1 MSTKIQLSSKKRRV
15 VSKSGE
21 SSTSSSSSPRQ
32 SKRTKTS
39 SERVVEIKPKA
50 SYDEERETETQTIND
65 DLQLNKETCAKIQS
79 LFKEIKTLK
88 ESGRSENAATIAEK
102 RAAASVL
109 FVTLK
114 KMNRLSQ
121 LRCKKARDMT
131 QTTKQ
136 KVDGLHLQLQNL
148 LYEVMHLQK
157 EIKKCLEFESSDEKI
172 ELVDVATFYREAP
185 LDISMPSV
193 TEKDP
198 HKQRLARLDWELEQR
213 KRLSEKYDASESN
226 RDLVA
231 REIKSKQEYL
241 ESLQPRLKS
250 ILESTVPVQEYL
262 SMPYDQIRT
271 QHQMARLL
279 PRPLY
284 ILFVQSSAYSEA
296 CDGDLTVKIEG
307 DSDTASA
314 SMSTSVAIEED
325 SDSDNEEN
333 LTESKRRRKTVGDKL
348 EEKRK
353 KVLAK
358 HPLQVVMQLTFKGE
372 AQLVLTFSYLIELQV
387 VTVVTELK
395 DSSAAKALQSDLL
408 SPKTILNALYPG
420 DDGAESPN
428 PSNIFQL
435 QRIGID
441 SWSTFSE
448 SVGSPYLWCQWL
460 SGLDFLQ
467 CDDTKGMKPNTCLS
481 SSHMEA
487 TVKALKGRIKARLAL
502 QKQVTLVGQGNIP
515 VPSSTV
521 KLFPSKLSSRVVSWK
536 PITEE
541 AMMELDFVLTHPLS
555 ENIDS
560 SSFFYSFSCERKSAK
575 VQGVVVLK
583 EAYPITPPI
592 FLIKLIWQNK
602 THMAASD
609 HDILDMEAE
618 VNLHSQELITA
629 KTCEYLLSCQ
639 LQRLL
644 QCLDVYLEAASAEEA
659 SRSPGTQV
667 EFPKEKM
674 FVRNTR
680 GRSRS
685 KPYKYSPQ
693 HGYFSQR

>member
-21 SSTSSSSSPRQ
+21 SSTSSSPRQ

-39 SERVVEIKPKA
+39 SERVA
-50 SYDEERETETQTIND
+50 SYDEERETETQSIND

-136 KVDGLHLQLQNL
+136 KVDGLHLQLQNHS
-148 LYEVMHLQK
+148 MK
-157 EIKKCLEFESSDEKI
+157 SSDEKI

-250 ILESTVPVQEYL
+250 ILEGNLPIAKPHCFKCHHLYPLGHSTGKAWKGLKVFVKQVTSFLLFRFKNISRCPT
-262 SMPYDQIRT
+262 IRSEPNT
-271 QHQMARLL
+271 RWPDSSLG
-279 PRPLY
+279 PLY

-325 SDSDNEEN
+325 SDSDNEDN

-353 KVLAK
+353 KALAK
-358 HPLQVVMQLTFKGE
+358 HPLQVVMQLTFQGE

-435 QRIGID
+435 QRIGV
-441 SWSTFSE
+441 SWE
-448 SVGSPYLWCQWL
+448 SVSMVPVVVRSRL
-460 SGLDFLQ
+460 SQ
-467 CDDTKGMKPNTCLS
+467 CDELKMKPNTCLS

-680 GRSRS
+680 LEIVKRSS
-685 KPYKYSPQ
+685 KWNN
-693 HGYFSQR
+693 

>member
-1 MSTKIQLSSKKRRV
+1 MSTKIQLSKKRRV

-21 SSTSSSSSPRQ
+21 SSTSSSPRE
-32 SKRTKTS
+32 SKRTKIS
-39 SERVVEIKPKA
+39 SERVVEIKQKVA
-50 SYDEERETETQTIND
+50 YDEEKETENRTIHE
-65 DLQLNKETCAKIQS
+65 DLQLHRETCSKIQS
-79 LFKEIKTLK
+79 LFEEIKVLK
-88 ESGRSENAATIAEK
+88 EKGRSENADKIAEK
-102 RAAASVL
+102 RTEAAVL

-114 KMNRLSQ
+114 KMNRLSH

-131 QTTKQ
+131 QMTKQ

-157 EIKKCLEFESSDEKI
+157 EIKKCLEFESNDEKI

-193 TEKDP
+193 TEDDP

-213 KRLSEKYDASESN
+213 KRLAQKYDASESN
-226 RDLVA
+226 RDSVA
-231 REIKSKQEYL
+231 SEIKSKQEYL
-241 ESLQPRLKS
+241 DSLQPRLKS
-250 ILESTVPVQEYL
+250 ILEATVPVQEYL
-262 SMPYDQIRT
+262 SMPFEEIRT

-284 ILFVQSSAYSEA
+284 ILYVQSSAYSEA
-296 CDGDLTVKIEG
+296 CDKSLSVKIEG

-314 SMSTSVAIEED
+314 SMSSSVTVEED

-353 KVLAK
+353 KAFAK
-358 HPLQVVMQLTFKGE
+358 HPLQVVMVLVIKGE

-387 VTVVTELK
+387 VTVETELK
-395 DSSAAKALQSDLL
+395 DATGARKLQSDLL
-408 SPKTILNALYPG
+408 SSKTILNSLYPG
-420 DDGAESPN
+420 DNGTESPN
-428 PSNIFQL
+428 PANTFQL

-441 SWSTFSE
+441 SWSTFTDT
-448 SVGSPYLWCQWL
+448 VGSPYLWCQWL

-467 CDDTKGMKPNTCLS
+467 CGENKGVKPNTSLS

-502 QKQVTLVGQGNIP
+502 QKQVTSFGQGVIP
-515 VPSSTV
+515 VPSSV
-521 KLFPSKLSSRVVSWK
+521 IKLFPSKLSSRLTSWK
-536 PITEE
+536 AITGE
-541 AMMELDFVLTHPLS
+541 AMLELDFTHSHPLR
-555 ENIDS
+555 EKIDL

-575 VQGVVVLK
+575 IHGVVVLR
-583 EAYPITPPI
+583 EAYPITPPMFI
-592 FLIKLIWQNK
+592 LKLIWQNK
-602 THMAASD
+602 VHVASTD
-609 HDILDMEAE
+609 HDIMDMEAE

-629 KTCEYLLSCQ
+629 KTCDFLLSCQ

-644 QCLDVYLEAASAEEA
+644 QCLDLYLEAASAQES
-659 SRSPGTQV
+659 SRSPDMPV

-674 FVRNTR
+674 FVRNAR
-680 GRSRS
+680 GRSRG

-693 HGYFSQR
+693 YGYFSQR